1 MATTSKNTLSIESR
15 TATGTTAAHAL
26 RHLGKV
32 PGILFGH
39 GSDPL
44 PISVDARSLDDLIVA
59 GGRTRLLSLLID
71 GATSETALL
80 RDLQRD
86 PVTRR
91 VIHADL
97 QRVSATESIYAS
109 LRIVTVGLA
118 EGVKNS
124 GGVLDVITHEVEVQG
139 PANALPEK
147 IEIDVTELGIH
158 DHITA
163 GQIPLPPAFKM
174 VTPADTVIVTV
185 EPSRTAGEVEA
196 AAPAPVAAAE
206 VPTVAETTKGAES

>member
-1 MATTSKNTLSIESR
+1 MATSTNNTLSLESR
-15 TATGTTAAHAL
+15 PATGTTAAHAL
-26 RHLGKV
+26 RRLGRV

-44 PISVDARSLDDLIVA
+44 PISVDARSLDDLITA
-59 GGRTRLLSLLID
+59 GGRTRLLSIVID
-71 GATSETALL
+71 GATNETALL

-97 QRVSATESIYAS
+97 QRVSATESIFAS
-109 LRIVTVGLA
+109 LRIVTVGIA

-124 GGVLDVITHEVEVQG
+124 GGVLDIITHEVEVQG

-147 IEIDVTELGIH
+147 IELDVTELGIH

-163 GQIPLPPAFKM
+163 GQIPLPPSFKM
-174 VTPADTVIVTV
+174 ITPLDTVVVTI
-185 EPSRTAGEVEA
+185 EASRTAGDVEA
-196 AAPAPVAAAE
+196 AAPPTPVE
-206 VPTVAETTKGAES
+206 VPTVAETTKGTES

>member
-1 MATTSKNTLSIESR
+1 MASTSKNTLSIESR
-15 TATGTTAAHAL
+15 SATGTTAAHAL
-26 RHLGKV
+26 RRLGKV

-39 GSDPL
+39 GTDPL

-71 GATSETALL
+71 GSLNETALL

-86 PVTRR
+86 PVSRR

-147 IEIDVTELGIH
+147 IEIDVTALGIH

-163 GQIPLPPAFKM
+163 GEIPLPPSFKM

-185 EPSRTAGEVEA
+185 ESSRTAGDVEA
-196 AAPAPVAAAE
+196 AAPAPAAGE

>member
-15 TATGTTAAHAL
+15 SATGTTAAHAL

-71 GATSETALL
+71 GTTSETALL

-206 VPTVAETTKGAES
+206 VPTVAETTKGSES